1 MIGFLDRYLSLV
13 IIILVSS
20 AVVLFK
26 SFDKETQFKI
36 TLRKWRDFEKVTLG
50 CEKMWSSCDC
60 VNIAPLFIES
70 LNYTQVQKTKNM
82 NSMIRWELQ

>member
-1 MIGFLDRYLSLV
+1 MRKSLGSFFKRFRFRRGGSILIGFLDRYLSMV
-13 IIILVSS
+13 IRILVSS

-50 CEKMWSSCDC
+50 CT
-60 VNIAPLFIES
+60 II
-70 LNYTQVQKTKNM
+70 LNK
-82 NSMIRWELQ
+82 